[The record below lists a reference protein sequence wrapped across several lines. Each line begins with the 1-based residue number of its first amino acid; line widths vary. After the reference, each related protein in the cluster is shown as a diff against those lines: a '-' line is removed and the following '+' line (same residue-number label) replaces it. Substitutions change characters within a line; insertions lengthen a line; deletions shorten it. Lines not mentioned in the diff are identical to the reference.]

1 MGRENSDSDTY
12 LLSAL
17 TVLRESAAEINR
29 LSAENTT
36 ADALRLIA
44 DTAVRLVDRN
54 DGDDP
59 AAVIYAYDP
68 ERAAFDPA
76 SRTSAGER
84 GENMV
89 DDFPRPDGIGAR
101 ALRHQKRMLSYEEPS
116 LPMQENKLQAGFHT
130 MACYPLLAGGK
141 PTGALYLL
149 LKSERR
155 FTPEELLSLD
165 LLADQAAVALHNT
178 RRFEGINRALQRKM
192 DELERLHNA
201 EQLISSRSSLEE
213 TLRGIL
219 RTAVELTRASH
230 GSFRLL
236 DKRAGTLRLAALS
249 GGEEIPSN
257 PAEPDLP
264 VDENSSVVGWCAKRR
279 QPVRIDD
286 LRAAPW
292 NGIYRPLH
300 SKGRMLSELATPLL
314 GAGGALE
321 GVINLESPRT
331 GAFLEDD
338 QRLMETLATQAV
350 IALQEARLLE
360 ALEEV
365 TVRMVRW
372 PLDKLL
378 EFIIQQ
384 ACDLINAPH
393 GVVWVLSAADPETLV
408 VRAATA
414 GHTPGETLPLAGSMT
429 GDSMRERRPLISPD
443 VGRDPRFLR
452 HDLARTMGWVSGLIV
467 PLLMRD
473 GTPRGALT
481 LYTAE
486 PRTFSEWDQ
495 RLLTWLAN
503 HTAIAVQDAEA
514 LDQLAQARERQTL
527 AETFAAL
534 GDVSAN
540 LLHRVNNL
548 VGVIPVR
555 VEGILEKRPALG
567 EDAYTSGALAEIEGN
582 ARAAMSAA
590 REAMAYLRPL
600 KLLPT
605 SVETCFRTALER
617 LELPEGIRIVSEGLD
632 SLPRVMAGEEQLR
645 LVFFNLMEN
654 AADAI
659 AGMDPSGGSSGLIR
673 ISGHAAA
680 DPLGG
685 PAQRVEI
692 LFSDNGPGVPADRR
706 ENIFDLAFST
716 KRSPRKLG
724 FGLWWVKTLITRLG
738 GEIRLVDGSNGCAFQ
753 IRLPAAPGE

>member
-1 MGRENSDSDTY
+1 M
-12 LLSAL
+12 
-17 TVLRESAAEINR
+17 
-29 LSAENTT
+29 
-36 ADALRLIA
+36 
-44 DTAVRLVDRN
+44 
-54 DGDDP
+54 
-59 AAVIYAYDP
+59 
-68 ERAAFDPA
+68 
-76 SRTSAGER
+76 
-84 GENMV
+84 
-89 DDFPRPDGIGAR
+89 
-101 ALRHQKRMLSYEEPS
+101 
-116 LPMQENKLQAGFHT
+116 
-130 MACYPLLAGGK
+130 
-141 PTGALYLL
+141 
-149 LKSERR
+149 
-155 FTPEELLSLD
+155 
-165 LLADQAAVALHNT
+165 
-178 RRFEGINRALQRKM
+178 
-192 DELERLHNA
+192 
-201 EQLISSRSSLEE
+201 
-213 TLRGIL
+213 
-219 RTAVELTRASH
+219 
-230 GSFRLL
+230 
-236 DKRAGTLRLAALS
+236 
-249 GGEEIPSN
+249 
-257 PAEPDLP
+257 
-264 VDENSSVVGWCAKRR
+264 
-279 QPVRIDD
+279 
-286 LRAAPW
+286 
-292 NGIYRPLH
+292 
-300 SKGRMLSELATPLL
+300 
-314 GAGGALE
+314 
-321 GVINLESPRT
+321 INLESPRT
-331 GAFLEDD
+331 GAFREDD

-393 GVVWVLSAADPETLV
+393 GVVWVLSSADPETLV

-452 HDLARTMGWVSGLIV
+452 HDLARRMGWVSGLIV

-548 VGVIPVR
+548 VGIIPVR
-555 VEGILEKRPALG
+555 VEGDPGKTAGPRRGCLPFRGAGGDRRQRARGDVRRAGGHGLPAAGQTPAHIGRDLL
-567 EDAYTSGALAEIEGN
+567 SHR
-582 ARAAMSAA
+582 ARAA
-590 REAMAYLRPL
+590 R
-600 KLLPT
+600 
-605 SVETCFRTALER
+605 
-617 LELPEGIRIVSEGLD
+617 
-632 SLPRVMAGEEQLR
+632 
-645 LVFFNLMEN
+645 
-654 AADAI
+654 
-659 AGMDPSGGSSGLIR
+659 PSGGDPIVGGGTGFPPAGDGRRRAAAAGVLQPDGKRGRRAGRDGSVRRIRPPVIR
-673 ISGHAAA
+673 IAGHAACRPA
-680 DPLGG
+680 RRVGPTGG
-685 PAQRVEI
+685 NPVFGQR
-692 LFSDNGPGVPADRR
+692 PGVPADRR

-738 GEIRLVDGSNGCAFQ
+738 GEIRLVGLRERSARFRSACPRRTG
-753 IRLPAAPGE
+753 G